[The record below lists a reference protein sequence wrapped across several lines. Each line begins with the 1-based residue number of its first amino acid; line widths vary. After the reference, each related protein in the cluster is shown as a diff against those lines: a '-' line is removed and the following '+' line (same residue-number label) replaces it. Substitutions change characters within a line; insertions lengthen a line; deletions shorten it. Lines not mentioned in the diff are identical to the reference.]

1 MDESTNNLILR
12 ATLDYFIYTK
22 RIDSAVLCLSVYHDG
37 AASHSLTFF
46 NLTFVNLNLKT
57 T

>member
-22 RIDSAVLCLSVYHDG
+22 RIDSAVPCLSVYHDG
-37 AASHSLTFF
+37 ATSHSLTFF